1 MGFNAFLPKGYET
14 VHPSE
19 DEPLLKKKP
28 VDYDEAINF
37 VNKLKVQ
44 LQKHYAITIFCSL
57 FIHYNLLSESLEI

>member
-1 MGFNAFLPKGYET
+1 MKVKELFSEDPDLIFGFNAFLPKGYET
-14 VHPSE
+14 TLQPE

-44 LQKHYAITIFCSL
+44 L
-57 FIHYNLLSESLEI
+57 E